1 MQPTLVSLP
10 GEFHGQKSLEGY
22 MGRKES
28 DTTERLSLSLFFSL
42 LKETLYL
49 SFLICA
55 PIFETDTGAHDR
67 VSTYCPG
74 IHSSQWLLSA
84 DEVYNK
90 FSRR

>member
-1 MQPTLVSLP
+1 
-10 GEFHGQKSLEGY
+10 
-22 MGRKES
+22 MGCKES
-28 DTTERLSLSLFFSL
+28 GTLSDFSLSLFFSL

-55 PIFETDTGAHDR
+55 PRFETDTGAHDG
-67 VSTYCPG
+67 VSTSCPG

>member
-1 MQPTLVSLP
+1 
-10 GEFHGQKSLEGY
+10 
-22 MGRKES
+22 MGCKES
-28 DTTERLSLSLFFSL
+28 GTLSDFSLSLFFSL

-55 PIFETDTGAHDR
+55 PIFETDTGAHDG

>member
-1 MQPTLVSLP
+1 MQPTLESLP

-22 MGRKES
+22 MGCKES
-28 DTTERLSLSLFFSL
+28 GTLSDFSLSLFFSL

-55 PIFETDTGAHDR
+55 PIFETDTGAHDG